1 MLLEVAGEILRVRK
15 SGAEG
20 DVHGGQLRAHQ
31 QPVGNRQA
39 QACEELLKGDA
50 GILPEDAGEMLPG
63 KACLGGDVS
72 SGESFLE
79 MLFNIVNR
87 LPDVIAAP
95 AGFVT
100 SEKMPDLEYHGK
112 F

>member
-39 QACEELLKGDA
+39 QACEEPLEGDA

-63 KACLGGDVS
+63 KARFGGNIGGGKV
-72 SGESFLE
+72 FLE
-79 MLFNIVNR
+79 VLF
-87 LPDVIAAP
+87 DVDWIW
-95 AGFVT
+95 
-100 SEKMPDLEYHGK
+100 
-112 F
+112 

>member
-39 QACEELLKGDA
+39 QACEEPLEGDA
-50 GILPEDAGEMLPG
+50 SILPEDAGEM
-63 KACLGGDVS
+63 AAVS
-72 SGESFLE
+72 
-79 MLFNIVNR
+79 
-87 LPDVIAAP
+87 AAERSSLKC
-95 AGFVT
+95 F
-100 SEKMPDLEYHGK
+100 SM
-112 F
+112 

>member
-39 QACEELLKGDA
+39 QACEEPLEGAYRVLLHSA
-50 GILPEDAGEMLPG
+50 GG
-63 KACLGGDVS
+63 
-72 SGESFLE
+72 
-79 MLFNIVNR
+79 
-87 LPDVIAAP
+87 
-95 AGFVT
+95 
-100 SEKMPDLEYHGK
+100 
-112 F
+112 